1 MPGVTV
7 KIDVELIYPISMD
20 EGLRFAI
27 RVGGR
32 TVGAGV
38 VSKINE

>member
-1 MPGVTV
+1 VVVGS
-7 KIDVELIYPISMD
+7 DWVETGGMGKEL
-20 EGLRFAI
+20 GFAI

-38 VSKINE
+38 VAEIMD